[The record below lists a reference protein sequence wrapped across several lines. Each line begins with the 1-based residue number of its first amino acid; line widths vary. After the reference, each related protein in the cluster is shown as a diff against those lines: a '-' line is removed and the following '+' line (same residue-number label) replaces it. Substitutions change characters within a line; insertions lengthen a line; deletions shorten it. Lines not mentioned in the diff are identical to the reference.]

1 VQNSTIIQESL
12 SFDKN
17 EQLPGYNDVTVNYE
31 RHGNT
36 LMSVKLNGSKLPRP
50 EAYTSTSNTVTLKK
64 EFLKDKPN
72 GVYTITLEMNQGEAP
87 QTTLTVF
94 KSSTISLQGAVFDK
108 YESAPDYKDVTA
120 RITLNGNTLMGVK
133 RGTEPLTQGTHYTVS
148 AGGDE
153 VTLKKEYL
161 KTLAYGDHTF
171 IFDMNDGVDPELTVK
186 VIESSTIVQAGE
198 LFDRYE
204 PAPDHKDVTVTLAL
218 NGNTLNGVKRG
229 TELLTQDTHYTVS
242 AGGDAVT
249 LKKEYLKTLLPGDH
263 TFTFDMNQGVDP
275 ELKVKVIE
283 SSTLDRVTALFD
295 RYELSPNHQDVTVTI
310 AVYTN
315 TLRDVKLN
323 GTALTRDVDY
333 TVNANGDKVT
343 LKKEY
348 LATLPAGAQI
358 FTFDMDVGMDPTL
371 AVTIIESSTISPA
384 YAEFDRY
391 ALSTNYKDVTV
402 TLAVYTNTLLD
413 VKLNGGDLVKGKDYT
428 VNAGGNEVTLKKEYL
443 ETLPVDVHTFTF
455 DMDTGMDPLLVV
467 DIKDTTPPNPP
478 ANLTAVKGNRVVNLS
493 WTTVTEATYYNVYVS
508 EVQGVFGDQP
518 HAMVTGTTYEVQNL
532 DNGTTYYFVVKA
544 VNHNGLSVPSNEVS
558 ATPAAVP
565 LPPTQVQAKAGYRS
579 ATITFTAPAD
589 DGGSPITG
597 YEVFDQND
605 HLVASAGA
613 DATSITVGGLTSGV
627 TYTFTIR
634 AQNAEG
640 YSDPSA
646 PSYAVTP
653 YDSSSDDDVP
663 PAEPVQ
669 EPEMPAPS
677 VRLFNGSVVN
687 EDELVQWFA
696 SRVEEAKAATAR
708 VEFADIAGHWAEETV
723 RIFARLK
730 LAEGYP
736 DGTFKP
742 DRPITRAEFAAI
754 LDRVFQIRGGN
765 ANAVLK
771 DIADSWARESIE
783 KLAASGL
790 ISGYPDG
797 TFQPN
802 QTITRQEMIVMLIRI
817 VNLDNLEKDPAKGEF
832 RDLDDAYAA
841 EAIQEAAQAGIVS
854 GKGNGV
860 FDPNGN
866 ATRAEALQIIL
877 NVLKLKPELKELLES
892 LGGPS

>member
-1 VQNSTIIQESL
+1 MQNSTIIQESL